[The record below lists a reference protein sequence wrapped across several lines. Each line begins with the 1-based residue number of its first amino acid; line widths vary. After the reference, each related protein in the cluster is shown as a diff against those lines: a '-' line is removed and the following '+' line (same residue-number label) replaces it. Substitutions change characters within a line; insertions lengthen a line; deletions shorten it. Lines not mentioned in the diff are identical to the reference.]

1 MTRII
6 CELETGRT
14 HQIRVHMAHIGHPL
28 VADPLY
34 ASGYATK
41 ANRLPEE
48 LKAIVTALGR
58 QALHA
63 AELGF
68 EHPVTGE
75 EMLFEA
81 ALPADLEALSEA
93 LEPYDQAVGRR

>member
-1 MTRII
+1 
-6 CELETGRT
+6 
-14 HQIRVHMAHIGHPL
+14 MAHIGHPL
-28 VADPLY
+28 VADSVY

-41 ANRLPEE
+41 VNKLPDD
-48 LKAIVTALGR
+48 VGSVVRALGR

-68 EHPVTGE
+68 EHPTTGE

-81 ALPADLEALSEA
+81 PLPDDLAALDEA
-93 LEPYDQAVGRR
+93 LEPYNRAFA